1 MFLLDPTNSVLSTG
15 NTASKVIDAH
25 NITTEEAGVADN
37 EKLTWGNSISVLK
50 RTGLLMSNLASVYY
64 LEYLITTGLTVA
76 IGG

>member
-1 MFLLDPTNSVLSTG
+1 MLNLNTG
-15 NTASKVIDAH
+15 NSALTMTTASCVLDAH
-25 NITTEEAGVADN
+25 SLSIHDVGVLDN
-37 EKLTWGNSISVLK
+37 EKLTCSNSISVLK